1 MGNNCSCLNDI
12 TSLCSEDLSRAGNNG
27 GVTNYINN
35 NPKVNLTNYTITDKF
50 DPMMSQISNND
61 LNSINSNQTNL
72 NKNKKK
78 ITINKK
84 NNKKNNSINKN
95 NNQKAKVTN
104 NNVSNKNINNIK
116 IVENKKFEEFF
127 NSKKGKDMEKEMDNN
142 ISYQICLKLHKYFVK
157 ILKKKH
163 FLKNIK
169 KYKQQGDKLFDNYV
183 KLIYDK
189 NEILSKVEQ
198 SSNIK
203 YTQNGYKQFYSNL
216 TSEEEEKMKYFPNE
230 SKTIDNTII
239 INYTNEEQK
248 TRNIGDINE
257 ISWIYK
263 GQADINN
270 IPNGYGVKY
279 TQNGAKQEGYWKDC
293 QLTGWSQSIDSQG
306 NMLMGPFIYGS
317 LTGKGIKYS
326 FTNNTLY
333 KGDFVNNKREG
344 KGEEIS
350 NEGKF
355 TGNFYND
362 KKNGEG
368 KMIYSL
374 SGDIYEGNY
383 KDDLF
388 DGEGHY
394 IFKMSGQE
402 YRGEYKK
409 GLMHGKGL
417 YEWSEGEYYKGS
429 FVNGKR
435 EGNGEMHWAN
445 GRSFIGPF
453 VNGRPG
459 GIGIFDNGMNYKG
472 EMEFIDGKL
481 NRDYLSKKFKGSE
494 SNSLQSSIDRNES
507 YL

>member
-104 NNVSNKNINNIK
+104 NNKNINNIK

-183 KLIYDK
+183 KLIYEK

-203 YTQNGYKQFYSNL
+203 YTQNGYKQFYSNI

-306 NMLMGPFIYGS
+306 NMLIGPFIYGS